1 METVSENISAES
13 YYETDIEENESDSD
27 PRYYSLSDGSE
38 MKIFILSL
46 WKRQEKQDLS
56 QMEQYSWY
64 FGLVWLSFYR
74 DVLFVYPQLLSKDAL
89 LKEPW

>member
-13 YYETDIEENESDSD
+13 YYETDIEENESDWD
-27 PRYYSLSDGSE
+27 PDYYSSSDGSE
-38 MKIFILSL
+38 VKIFILSL

-64 FGLVWLSFYR
+64 FGRV
-74 DVLFVYPQLLSKDAL
+74 
-89 LKEPW
+89 